1 MKRYRFYLLANVVWS
16 YLMHLLLAFT
26 NFTFLFPSFCLVIEP
41 VVAFPFASVLPLFL
55 LTEFCVLNF
64 ALSVVLSVLYRR
76 SQTFTG
82 RLARFFDESRW
93 IYVAYAL
100 VHFFLYA
107 TSFAPELLAFE
118 GEKAS
123 RLQFVRENPELRGW
137 AERGAFLCFPTTKAA
152 HDFILYAI
160 CLLVLCFC
168 WSVVAI
174 VVLYRKV
181 RSARRK
187 VAVATTYEL
196 QRMLFVALS
205 FQATIELLINLNL
218 KNGSQ
223 LTSIAMSLLSWHG
236 VVDYFV
242 MLYFVSP
249 WRREIVGWMRQLG
262 GKQTGGD

>member
-1 MKRYRFYLLANVVWS
+1 MKRYRFYLLANVVWC
-16 YLMHLLLAFT
+16 YLTHLLLAFT
-26 NFTFLFPSFCLVIEP
+26 NFTFLFPSFCVLIEP
-41 VVAFPFASVLPLFL
+41 VVPLPFAFVLPLFL

-82 RLARFFDESRW
+82 KLARCFDESRW
-93 IYVAYAL
+93 IYAAYAL
-100 VHFFLYA
+100 VHVFLYA
-107 TSFAPELLAFE
+107 TSFGPELLAFE

-123 RLQFVRENPELRGW
+123 RLQFVRENPELRHW

-168 WSVVAI
+168 WSVVAF

-181 RSARRK
+181 RNARRK

-205 FQATIELLINLNL
+205 FQATTGCFDQSKDL

-223 LTSIAMSLLSWHG
+223 LTSIAMSVLSWHG

-249 WRREIVGWMRQLG
+249 WRREILTSTPV
-262 GKQTGGD
+262 TSC